1 MIKIVSG
8 WSNPGGSTTAFVN
21 LTNALNSIGLET
33 VFYGP
38 HEYHKSKCNGDNIQN
53 FIPSKN
59 DSVISH
65 FIDLP
70 KLDVK
75 KHIFSCH
82 ETDVW
87 PMTYR
92 DLSKYNKVHY
102 VSKWQQEWHG
112 AKKSYFLLPN
122 ILEDLKPNTKP
133 NEKIGGVI
141 GSIDRN
147 KRTHLS
153 IQKAL
158 EDGCKKVYL
167 FGTVTD
173 NDYFE
178 TMKHLICEEVV
189 LVGQVEDKQKMYDM
203 VTDVYQNSIR
213 ETWGYVKGES
223 VLTGTN
229 YHSNEAT
236 NHFWTMDKLEIL
248 ERWKKELGV

>member
-1 MIKIVSG
+1 VSVTKADVKPGTQVGSSDFIIETQSTPFYDGYVVADNTGSKFTGKNRLMSGINLNSPLNLGDKFSVSG
-8 WSNPGGSTTAFVN
+8 LISNGED
-21 LTNALNSIGLET
+21 I
-33 VFYGP
+33 
-38 HEYHKSKCNGDNIQN
+38 KN
-53 FIPSKN
+53 FNPSKN

-92 DLSKYNKVHY
+92 DLSKYNKIHY

-112 AKKSYFLLPN
+112 TKKTYFLLPN
-122 ILEDLKPNTKP
+122 ILEDLKANDKP
-133 NEKIGGVI
+133 NGKIGGVI

-147 KRTHLS
+147 KRTHIS

-158 EDGCKKVYL
+158 EDGCEKVLL
-167 FGTVTD
+167 FGSVTD
-173 NDYFE
+173 NDYYD
-178 TMKHLICEEVV
+178 TMKHMIGGNVV
-189 LVGQVEDKQKMYDM
+189 LVGQVEDKQAMYDM

-213 ETWGYVKGES
+213 ETWGYVAGECQI
-223 VLTGTN
+223 TGT
-229 YHSNEAT
+229 
-236 NHFWTMDKLEIL
+236 
-248 ERWKKELGV
+248 